1 MEKFKHD
8 ALTEKINGCC
18 FEVHRLLG
26 PGFNEKIHTKALQ
39 HQLIL
44 GNLSFIAEKEFNVA
58 FKDEFVEPLNN
69 QKNNR

>member
-1 MEKFKHD
+1 
-8 ALTEKINGCC
+8 
-18 FEVHRLLG
+18 
-26 PGFNEKIHTKALQ
+26 LQ